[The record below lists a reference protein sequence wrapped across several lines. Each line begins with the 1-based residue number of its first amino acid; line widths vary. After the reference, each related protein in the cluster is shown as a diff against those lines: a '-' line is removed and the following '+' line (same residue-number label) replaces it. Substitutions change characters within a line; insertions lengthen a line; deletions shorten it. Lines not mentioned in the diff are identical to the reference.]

1 MREPFARV
9 ENRLW
14 RTQFYVCVGYEKPS
28 LGDTDPQKIDGYYDK
43 KEAEFKCRKI
53 NAAHRAKV
61 KRELEALKRECR
73 DTVYRS
79 YGHGPSACSESIQ
92 SIDIDAFM
100 EREEKDGKRN

>member
-9 ENRLW
+9 ENRLG

-53 NAAHRAKV
+53 NAAHRSEVRK
-61 KRELEALKRECR
+61 ELKALMDEIEKMWENDSFGR
-73 DTVYRS
+73 
-79 YGHGPSACSESIQ
+79 
-92 SIDIDAFM
+92 IDIDAFM
-100 EREEKDGKRN
+100 EREEKK